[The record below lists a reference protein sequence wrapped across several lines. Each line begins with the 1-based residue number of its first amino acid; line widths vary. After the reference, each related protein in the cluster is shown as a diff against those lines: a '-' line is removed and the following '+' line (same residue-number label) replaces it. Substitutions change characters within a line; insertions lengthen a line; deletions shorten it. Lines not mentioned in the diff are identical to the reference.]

1 MTAET
6 LQLATEWDKTFPQSD
21 KVDHKKVT
29 FTNRYGIQLV
39 GDMYTPKGAT
49 GQLAAIALAGPF
61 GAVKE
66 QSSGL
71 YAQTLA
77 ERGFLT
83 LVFDPSYVGESGGF
97 PRSVASPDINTEDFQ
112 AAVDMLSVQDNVD
125 AERIGVLGV
134 CGFGGMAISATAI
147 DPRIKAT
154 VTSTMYNMSQ
164 VNSEGYFKSED
175 SEEKRHEKRVAMANQ
190 RTEDFKSGSPA
201 LVGGL
206 PPEPFDGAPQFLV
219 DYINYYKTD
228 RGYHARSVNSN
239 GGWTVTTAE
248 SFLNMPL
255 NAYAGEIRQPVMLVH
270 GDAAHSYYFSKEA
283 YESMAGDNKQLLT
296 VEGASHTDLYD
307 NVDVIPFDAIEAFFN
322 ENL

>member
-1 MTAET
+1 MTAEN
-6 LQLATEWDKTFPQSD
+6 LQLTTEWDKTFPQSD
-21 KVDHKKVT
+21 KVDHQKVT
-29 FTNRYGIQLV
+29 FTNRYGITLA

-83 LVFDPSYVGESGGF
+83 LVFDPSFVGESGGL

-125 AERIGVLGV
+125 AERIGILGV

-154 VTSTMYNMSQ
+154 VTSTMYDMTR
-164 VNSEGYFKSED
+164 VNAEGYFQSEN
-175 SEEKRHEKRVAMANQ
+175 SEEQRHEKRATMAAQ
-190 RTEDFKSGSPA
+190 RTEDFKNGEPK

-206 PPEPFDGAPQFLV
+206 PAEAPEGAPQFLV
-219 DYINYYKTD
+219 DYVDYYKTD
-228 RGYHARSVNSN
+228 RGYHSRSVNSN
-239 GGWTVTTAE
+239 DGWTVTTPE

-255 NAYAGEIRQPVMLVH
+255 NQYAGEIRQPVMLVH
-270 GDAAHSYYFSKEA
+270 GDAAHSYYFSKDA
-283 YESMAGDNKQLLT
+283 FESMAGDNKELVT
-296 VEGASHTDLYD
+296 IEGASHTDLYD
-307 NVDVIPFDAIEAFFN
+307 QVDVIPFDKIEAFFN
-322 ENL
+322 ANL